1 MLNCIAI
8 DDEPLSLDVL
18 RTYIQGMAEVSLVKS
33 FTSARKAKEYLSE
46 YPVDLI
52 FLDIEM
58 PDTNGLSFYRSLKQ
72 RPGVIFITAY
82 SNYAVEGFAVDA
94 IDYLLKPIDPDRLQE
109 AILRALN
116 RRQNTLNNLPDSHIS
131 IRCNYQLKKISFSDI
146 LYIEC
151 LNDYVKFF
159 LEKEPKPLLALMPM
173 KEVMG
178 KLPGSRFIRIHRSY
192 IIPASR
198 ITSYSSKYIQLN
210 NLSLPI
216 GDTYRESIR
225 QMLQKR

>member
-18 RTYIQGMAEVSLVKS
+18 RSYMQNMTEVSLAKS
-33 FTSARKAKEYLSE
+33 FTSARKAKEYLNE
-46 YPVDLI
+46 HPVDLI

-58 PDTNGLSFYRSLKQ
+58 PDTDGLSFYRSLKHP
-72 RPGVIFITAY
+72 PGVIFITAY

-109 AILRALN
+109 AVFRALS
-116 RRQNTLNNLPDSHIS
+116 RIQHTINNIPDTYMRV
-131 IRCNYQLKKISFSDI
+131 RCNYQMKTIYFTDI

-159 LEKEPKPLLALMPM
+159 LEKEQKPVLTLLSM
-173 KEVMG
+173 KEVMA
-178 KLPGSRFIRIHRSY
+178 KLPEFRFIRIHRSY
-192 IIPASR
+192 IIPVNR
-198 ITSYSSKYIQLN
+198 ITSYNSRYIHLN
-210 NLSLPI
+210 NISLPI
-216 GDTYRESIR
+216 GETYRESIR
-225 QMLQKR
+225 QTLQK